1 VKHLVVCC
9 DGTWKNE
16 DDGSPSNVWKLYGL
30 LAATDGAGNPQR
42 AFYQPGVGADR
53 SRSRLRRTAS
63 RVGGGAFGLGLDANI
78 LDAYRWL
85 IREYEPGDAFWLF
98 GFSRGAYT
106 ARSLAGLLRNCG
118 LLRPPHEDRIKL
130 AMALYR
136 ARDPSAHPD
145 APQSQS
151 FRRNYSREVEEIR
164 FLGVWDTVGAL
175 GVPSALGGLAGLWN
189 RRYQFHDVQL
199 SSRVKNACHAL
210 AIDEARP
217 EFAPTLW
224 RDDDPDG
231 GTLESRDTVEQV
243 WFIGSHSDVGGGY
256 RDSGLSDLTL
266 EWMKSKAAACGL
278 RFQQPTG
285 SALSPNPKG
294 TIHDSRW
301 GVHRLLGRAL
311 RREILPGARQFVHA
325 SALRR
330 LADDVDYR
338 PPNLEAAIRSG
349 APIAEG

>member
-1 VKHLVVCC
+1 MKHLIVCC

-16 DDGSPSNVWKLYGL
+16 EDGAPSNVWKLYGR
-30 LAATDGAGNPQR
+30 LAGSDPAGKPQR
-42 AFYQPGVGADR
+42 AFYQPGVGADQ
-53 SRSRLRRTAS
+53 SRGRLRRAAS

-118 LLRPPHEDRIKL
+118 LLRLTHEDRIDL
-130 AMALYR
+130 AMELYR
-136 ARDPSAHPD
+136 ARDPNSHPD

-151 FRRNYSREVEEIR
+151 FRRNYSREIEEIR

-175 GVPSALGGLAGLWN
+175 GIPRSLGGLAGLWN

-199 SSRVKNACHAL
+199 SSRVQNACHAL
-210 AIDEARP
+210 AIDEWRP

-224 RDDDPDG
+224 RDDDPAR

-266 EWMKSKAAACGL
+266 DWMLGKAAACGL
-278 RFQQPTG
+278 SFLPQQEPPMR
-285 SALSPNPKG
+285 PNPMG
-294 TIHDSRW
+294 PIHDSRW
-301 GVHRLLGRAL
+301 AIHRLSGRT
-311 RREILPGARQFVHA
+311 RRRSIEPGARQFLHS
-325 SALRR
+325 SAPDR
-330 LADDVDYR
+330 LAADPDYR
-338 PPNLEAAIRSG
+338 PPNLQAAIQSG
-349 APIAEG
+349 VPVL